1 MKEKCDNHC
10 ETCSMAGQVYCSLVY
25 TRATNQSLPGILERL
40 ESLEMEMQDLRKPKD
55 VQKVL
60 NPMGYQMEEAE
71 EL

>member
-40 ESLEMEMQDLRKPKD
+40 ESLEMEMQDLRKWTLHTYADNETDRP
-55 VQKVL
+55 
-60 NPMGYQMEEAE
+60 
-71 EL
+71 